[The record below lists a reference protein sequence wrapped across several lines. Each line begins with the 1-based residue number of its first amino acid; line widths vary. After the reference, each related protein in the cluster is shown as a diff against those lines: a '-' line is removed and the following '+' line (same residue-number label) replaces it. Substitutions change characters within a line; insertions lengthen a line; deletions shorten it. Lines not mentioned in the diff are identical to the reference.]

1 MCKKPFN
8 KTILY
13 FFMHN
18 ILLVASHLFSGSDT
32 LLKILN
38 ENKRI
43 DLTENLLSYDHPST
57 LEHLFDNGHKLDNT
71 SAIYGG
77 QIIFNKDFSCKA
89 FYSFTKFI
97 YLIRPA
103 KPTLWEIKTN
113 KEEYSEL
120 TACRYYCFRLRR
132 IYEMARSTPG
142 AILLTYDDL
151 SSRKGLDL
159 IQEYLNLAQPLVSQK
174 LLEPKEE
181 DFSSFLMN
189 TAQDCYEKYLYHLK
203 QLDLK
208 ICTLQ

>member
-1 MCKKPFN
+1 
-8 KTILY
+8 
-13 FFMHN
+13 
-18 ILLVASHLFSGSDT
+18 
-32 LLKILN
+32 
-38 ENKRI
+38 
-43 DLTENLLSYDHPST
+43 
-57 LEHLFDNGHKLDNT
+57 
-71 SAIYGG
+71 
-77 QIIFNKDFSCKA
+77 
-89 FYSFTKFI
+89 
-97 YLIRPA
+97 LIRPA